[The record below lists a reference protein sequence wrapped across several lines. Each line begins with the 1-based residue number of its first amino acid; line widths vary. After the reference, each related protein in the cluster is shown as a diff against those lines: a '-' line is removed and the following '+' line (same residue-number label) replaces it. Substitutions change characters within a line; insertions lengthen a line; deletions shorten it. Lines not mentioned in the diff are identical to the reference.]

1 MRITT
6 SNQPAL
12 VLRRSGRALNLK
24 EKTMAKRISMK
35 GHGKA
40 LYPYKLH
47 AGKNLYFNRSLNTNF
62 LCDTFFTDRSH
73 IVFGNGLSVKLSP
86 KHKPTAQL
94 EIYQAY
100 GAEAIKHYG
109 ALELTPVTI
118 AGVYTGMDQDPIAYI
133 EYPKWQ
139 FYNPGYLDNI
149 YKTHPKAETFV
160 TPARNGS
167 HTLIFKACDKIVGI
181 VSPVGSES
189 KSDLVIAEIQEMQN
203 RISLKK

>member
-1 MRITT
+1 
-6 SNQPAL
+6 
-12 VLRRSGRALNLK
+12 
-24 EKTMAKRISMK
+24 MAKRISMK

-40 LYPYKLH
+40 LYPYKVQG
-47 AGKNLYFNRSLNTNF
+47 GKNLYFNRSLSTNY

-109 ALELTPVTI
+109 ALELTQVTI
-118 AGVYTGMDQDPIAYI
+118 AGVYTGLDQDPIAYI

-149 YKTHPKAETFV
+149 YKTHPKAEVFA
-160 TPARNGS
+160 TPAKNGS
-167 HTLIFKACDKIVGI
+167 HTLIFKTNNSIVGI
-181 VSPVGSES
+181 VSPVKSES
-189 KSDLVIAEIQEMQN
+189 KGELVIAEIQEM
-203 RISLKK
+203 RSRMILKK